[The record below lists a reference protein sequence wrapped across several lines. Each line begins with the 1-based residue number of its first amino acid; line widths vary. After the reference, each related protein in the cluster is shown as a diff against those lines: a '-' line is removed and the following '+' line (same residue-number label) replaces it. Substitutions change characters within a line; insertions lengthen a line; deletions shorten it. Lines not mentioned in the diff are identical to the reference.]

1 MIFQSG
7 RHHQKNHVLNLVSS
21 ICCRRF
27 IILESSLGYPSNQLL
42 FVIALY
48 QSLSLINLELR
59 LYQRSWPLGMIS
71 MHELINKLWE
81 RQTQKLQMIFHTYYS
96 SNRSELIPH
105 LHQTRGSYVK
115 HDSCSFWLLRKPYT
129 CFKFPL
135 DGRAFTANLQMNTSL
150 FLISNFVTSLLTK

>member
-81 RQTQKLQMIFHTYYS
+81 RQTQKLQMILHTYYS

-105 LHQTRGSYVK
+105 LRQTRL
-115 HDSCSFWLLRKPYT
+115 CQTWQAYT